1 MPPPNCSF
9 NKYMVGPLMSS
20 AYSVMRDNKIDY
32 LEELLS
38 SVTLLVDV
46 GKIFFLGTQV
56 CLV

>member
-1 MPPPNCSF
+1 
-9 NKYMVGPLMSS
+9 MSS